1 MHTYYESR
9 KRARKNWRQSEKGKA
24 WDKAYSKRDYVKAKA
39 HEKYINKKIRDAS
52 NEKSDWGGKRSE
64 SKAILKNHYEW
75 CKENGRDTS
84 WYQVASNECL
94 NTENSERFVNY
105 EKETRQ

>member
-1 MHTYYESR
+1 MNFLKTLEKKYSDFILNMI
-9 KRARKNWRQSEKGKA
+9 KNKIINNT
-24 WDKAYSKRDYVKAKA
+24 
-39 HEKYINKKIRDAS
+39 EKYINKKIRDAS

-84 WYQVASNECL
+84 WYQVASNESL